1 MAAAIVKLA
10 QLLPELRL
18 PEAVAALPV
27 SGLSLDSRKL
37 ASGDVFI
44 ALAGGNVDGRN
55 FIGDALER
63 GATAV
68 LLEADLEGRAGEVY
82 FQANVPVISVAN
94 LAARVSEIAGRCY
107 GDPSAALRV
116 IGVTGTN
123 GKSTTVSL
131 LAQLYGMVAGRA
143 ATLGTLGVSVGGKV
157 RHDFG
162 LTTPDA
168 ALCQKLL
175 AELRDEGI
183 NFVAM
188 EVSSHGLDQHRV
200 AGVNFR
206 AGIFTNLTHDHLD
219 YHRTLQNYAA
229 AKQKLFEAMGLQA
242 AIINL
247 DDPFAPQMVATA
259 KVRADVYSYS
269 LLHFAA
275 DVYASE
281 LRYSAEG
288 VEFRLTTPWGKAEI
302 NSPLLGE
309 FNVYNLLAAVTAL
322 CAIGCD
328 FSALLAAIPQLQ
340 PVPGRMQ
347 RVAEDTDVMAVVD
360 YAHTPDA
367 LSHAIAATRV
377 HTSGKLWVVFGC
389 GGDRDR
395 SKRPV
400 MASIAERFADH
411 VIVTTDNPRTENP
424 DVIIQDICEGFS
436 GRKHLC
442 IPDRALAIA
451 HAIAAAQPG
460 DVVLIAGKGH
470 ETYQI
475 IGNEK
480 RDFSDEKE
488 AVQALR
494 LRHLVEGRA
503 G

>member
-1 MAAAIVKLA
+1 
-10 QLLPELRL
+10 
-18 PEAVAALPV
+18 
-27 SGLSLDSRKL
+27 
-37 ASGDVFI
+37 
-44 ALAGGNVDGRN
+44 
-55 FIGDALER
+55 
-63 GATAV
+63 
-68 LLEADLEGRAGEVY
+68 
-82 FQANVPVISVAN
+82 
-94 LAARVSEIAGRCY
+94 
-107 GDPSAALRV
+107 
-116 IGVTGTN
+116 
-123 GKSTTVSL
+123 
-131 LAQLYGMVAGRA
+131 
-143 ATLGTLGVSVGGKV
+143 
-157 RHDFG
+157 
-162 LTTPDA
+162 
-168 ALCQKLL
+168 
-175 AELRDEGI
+175 
-183 NFVAM
+183 
-188 EVSSHGLDQHRV
+188 
-200 AGVNFR
+200 
-206 AGIFTNLTHDHLD
+206 
-219 YHRTLQNYAA
+219 
-229 AKQKLFEAMGLQA
+229 
-242 AIINL
+242 
-247 DDPFAPQMVATA
+247 
-259 KVRADVYSYS
+259 
-269 LLHFAA
+269 
-275 DVYASE
+275 
-281 LRYSAEG
+281 
-288 VEFRLTTPWGKAEI
+288 
-302 NSPLLGE
+302 
-309 FNVYNLLAAVTAL
+309 
-322 CAIGCD
+322 
-328 FSALLAAIPQLQ
+328 
-340 PVPGRMQ
+340 MQ